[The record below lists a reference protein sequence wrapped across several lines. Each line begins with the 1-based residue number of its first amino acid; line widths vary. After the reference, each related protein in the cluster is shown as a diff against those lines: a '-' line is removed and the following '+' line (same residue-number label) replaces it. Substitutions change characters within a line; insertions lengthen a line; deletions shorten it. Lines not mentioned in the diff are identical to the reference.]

1 MSSSKTGYLSRD
13 PWRATD
19 EMPTPS
25 EKFDEVINGRDKKQE
40 TKVEVPV
47 VTIKG
52 DWDQWILKKLK
63 KLFGK
68 KEE

>member
-1 MSSSKTGYLSRD
+1 
-13 PWRATD
+13 
-19 EMPTPS
+19 MPTPS